1 MPPALLPL
9 LVEPAE
15 LASHLSSPNLR
26 IVDVG
31 RAETYALTHL
41 PGAVHLD
48 YARIVASRPPAGGL
62 LPDAAQLGEVL
73 GSIGLTPDLHV
84 VAYDNEGNGKAAR
97 LLWTLDAV
105 GHARTS
111 LLNGGLDA
119 WVAENRPIENGT
131 RPIGATRYPVKLNGA
146 VVADKDYILSRLGDP
161 RTILLDARS
170 PEEYVGSI
178 RRAARGGHIPG
189 SVNFNWTEAMDPNR
203 KLRLKPA
210 EQLKQML
217 AALGITPD
225 KEVITY
231 CQTHHRSAHTYF
243 VLKYL
248 GYPQI
253 KGYPGS
259 WSEWGNTPNAPI
271 E

>member
-1 MPPALLPL
+1 MAQSSLPL
-9 LVEPAE
+9 LIEPAE
-15 LASHLSSPNLR
+15 LAAHLNDPNIRL
-26 IVDVG
+26 VDVG
-31 RAETYALTHL
+31 RAETYARTHL

-48 YARIVASRPPAGGL
+48 YARIVAARPPAGGL
-62 LPDAAQLGEVL
+62 LPDAAQLADVL
-73 GSIGLTPDLHV
+73 GGIGLTPAHHV

-97 LLWTLDAV
+97 FLWTLDAV
-105 GHARTS
+105 GHVHAS

-119 WVAENRPIENGT
+119 WLGENRPVET
-131 RPIGATRYPVKLNGA
+131 AAPQVAPARYPVKLNGA
-146 VVADKDYILSRLGDP
+146 VVADKDYILAHLRDP
-161 RTILLDARS
+161 RTLLLDARS

-178 RRAARGGHIPG
+178 RRATRGGHIPG
-189 SVNFNWTEAMDPNR
+189 AINFNWTDAIDPNR

-210 EQLKQML
+210 EVLKEKL
-217 AALGITPD
+217 AALGVTPD
-225 KEVITY
+225 KEIVTY

-248 GYPQI
+248 GYRNV

-259 WSEWGNTPNAPI
+259 WSEWGNTPNLPI

>member
-1 MPPALLPL
+1 MAAPLLPL

-15 LASHLSSPNLR
+15 LASHLNDPNLR

-48 YARIVASRPPAGGL
+48 YARIVAARPPAGGL
-62 LPDAAQLGEVL
+62 LPEAEQLAEVL
-73 GSIGLTPDLHV
+73 GGIGLTPAVHV
-84 VAYDNEGNGKAAR
+84 VAYDNEGSGKAAR

-105 GHARTS
+105 GHAHAS

-119 WVAENRPIENGT
+119 WVAENRAVESGT
-131 RPIGATRYPVKLNGA
+131 RPVMATRYPVKINGA
-146 VVADKDYILSRLGDP
+146 VVADKNYIVRRLKDSQ
-161 RTILLDARS
+161 TVLLDARS

-189 SVNFNWTEAMDPNR
+189 AVNFNWTDAIDSNR
-203 KLRLKPA
+203 KLRLKPT

-217 AALGITPD
+217 AARGITPD
-225 KEVITY
+225 KEIVTY
-231 CQTHHRSAHTYF
+231 CQTHHRSAHTFF

-248 GYPQI
+248 GYPRI

-259 WSEWGNTPNAPI
+259 WSEWGNSTDVPI